1 MVVSSGASKRGA
13 AGPRRTGLTA
23 LGDGS
28 KVEKPMKIN
37 RLMQAVFVAGSAC
50 VVVPAFAASTPS
62 LTSSLAASSLPSPQ
76 CGGDE
81 DDDDGDE
88 DDDDQG
94 ETRLCGGDSDDD
106 DGDDDGEND
115 DGGETRAPAL

>member
-1 MVVSSGASKRGA
+1 
-13 AGPRRTGLTA
+13 
-23 LGDGS
+23 
-28 KVEKPMKIN
+28 MKIN

-50 VVVPAFAASTPS
+50 VVVPAFAGTTPS
-62 LTSSLAASSLPSPQ
+62 LTSSMAVSSLPSLPQ

-88 DDDDQG
+88 DGDDDDGG

-106 DGDDDGEND
+106 DDGDEDGDDD
-115 DGGETRAPAL
+115 DGGETRAPTR